1 MIGLW
6 VIRHYP
12 GWRLCHPIYILFLLL
27 LVLVFGR
34 LLRWLC
40 PLYQR
45 VIVQFNVGG
54 RPPWRRLPDGLHL
67 DRRWPLLPLLR
78 LWLKLVLHRIIIA
91 AFQVLQS
98 LLRDLV
104 AANLNVV

>member
-12 GWRLCHPIYILFLLL
+12 GWRLSHPIYILFLLL
-27 LVLVFGR
+27 LVLVFGC

-45 VIVQFNVGG
+45 VVYFNVGG
-54 RPPWRRLPDGLHL
+54 RPSCSGLPDGLHL
-67 DRRWPLLPLLR
+67 DRGWPLLPLLW
-78 LWLKLVLHRIIIA
+78 LWLKVILHRIIIA
-91 AFQVLQS
+91 AFQILQGF
-98 LLRDLV
+98 LRYLV
-104 AANLNVV
+104 ATNLNRV